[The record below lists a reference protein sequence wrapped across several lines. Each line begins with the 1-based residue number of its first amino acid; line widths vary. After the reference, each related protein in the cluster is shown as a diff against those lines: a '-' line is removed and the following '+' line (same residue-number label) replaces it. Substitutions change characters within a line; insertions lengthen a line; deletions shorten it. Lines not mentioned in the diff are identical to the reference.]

1 VKEFIEPLKWYKD
14 DWLTVSLQIGEK
26 AMQNADE
33 AGAAAVDYLMYSGY
47 VVLAYFWARM
57 AVVAQA
63 KIAAGEGDSSFYEAK
78 LHTARFYFQRLLPRA
93 ASHREALLSGAD
105 NLMDMEAMFAFCC
118 LGTDPVSA
126 RPAPAARRCGI
137 GKLSPYSRGGEQR
150 WQRTGKTLLSL
161 LSQGLARWAG
171 VY

>member
-1 VKEFIEPLKWYKD
+1 
-14 DWLTVSLQIGEK
+14 VSLQIGQK
-26 AMQNADE
+26 AMENPDE

-93 ASHREALLSGAD
+93 ASHRRSCPAPTTWEPEAMFASDPSGAD
-105 NLMDMEAMFAFCC
+105 NLSPY
-118 LGTDPVSA
+118 GHA
-126 RPAPAARRCGI
+126 REDTRRC
-137 GKLSPYSRGGEQR
+137 SRGVNSVERMG
-150 WQRTGKTLLSL
+150 GGLLVL
-161 LSQGLARWAG
+161 RGIP
-171 VY
+171 